1 MEKIL
6 DLTKRII
13 KENVTKDDICV
24 DMTIGNGND
33 TLTLANYASFV
44 YGFDIQQEAIDNTN
58 KLLKD
63 NNITNYQ
70 LFLDSH
76 ENIDKYIDKKI
87 KLFIYNLGYLPK
99 GDKKITTKS
108 SSTINSL
115 IKALKMLD
123 NKGIIIIVIYT
134 GHDEG
139 KNEEIAINDYVRNLD
154 QKMYEVVL
162 YKFINQI
169 NNPPYVIMI
178 EKK

>member
-33 TLTLANYASFV
+33 TLTLATYSLFV

-63 NNITNYQ
+63 NNITNYE
-70 LFLDSH
+70 LILDSH

-99 GDKKITTKS
+99 GNKEITTKS

-139 KNEEIAINDYVRNLD
+139 KNEEIAINDYVKRLD